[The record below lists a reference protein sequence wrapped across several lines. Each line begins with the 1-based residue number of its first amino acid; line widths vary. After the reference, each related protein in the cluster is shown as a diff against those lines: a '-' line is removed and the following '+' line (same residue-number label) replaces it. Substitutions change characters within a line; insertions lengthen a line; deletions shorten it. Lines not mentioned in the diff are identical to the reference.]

1 MYFFLSMKL
10 ELSPSKKVQKRHF
23 LTKKKELCKTL
34 PKIPSYECQMLET
47 HARITVIMWYSLN
60 VMSWMGIQCQKNK
73 NKMKPWN
80 DEIKPFLPIF
90 KESFSHSLNQVLPVF
105 TAMWPKSF

>member
-1 MYFFLSMKL
+1 M
-10 ELSPSKKVQKRHF
+10 
-23 LTKKKELCKTL
+23 CKTL

-60 VMSWMGIQCQKNK
+60 VMSWMGIKCQKNK

-90 KESFSHSLNQVLPVF
+90 KEIFPHSLNQVLTVI

>member
-1 MYFFLSMKL
+1 M
-10 ELSPSKKVQKRHF
+10 
-23 LTKKKELCKTL
+23 CKTL
-34 PKIPSYECQMLET
+34 SKIPSYECQMLET

-90 KESFSHSLNQVLPVF
+90 KEHFPHSLNQVYPVF
-105 TAMWPKSF
+105 AAMPPESF

>member
-34 PKIPSYECQMLET
+34 PKIPSYECQMIET
-47 HARITVIMWYSLN
+47 HARITVIM
-60 VMSWMGIQCQKNK
+60 
-73 NKMKPWN
+73 
-80 DEIKPFLPIF
+80 
-90 KESFSHSLNQVLPVF
+90 
-105 TAMWPKSF
+105 

>member
-1 MYFFLSMKL
+1 M
-10 ELSPSKKVQKRHF
+10 
-23 LTKKKELCKTL
+23 CKTL

-73 NKMKPWN
+73 TKWNPEMMK
-80 DEIKPFLPIF
+80 IKPFLPIF
-90 KESFSHSLNQVLPVF
+90 KQYFSHSLIQVLPVF
-105 TAMWPKSF
+105 TAMWPESFQRTDIWFSYPTAISQDFL